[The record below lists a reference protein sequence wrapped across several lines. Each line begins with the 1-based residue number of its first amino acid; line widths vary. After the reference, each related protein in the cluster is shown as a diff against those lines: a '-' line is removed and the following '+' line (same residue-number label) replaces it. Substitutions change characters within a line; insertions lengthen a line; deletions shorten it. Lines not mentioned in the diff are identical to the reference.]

1 VPDQFVDQAPGV
13 AGTNED
19 AMHLDALVPGQSYFY
34 NGTTPGASATLGQS
48 VGGIEVVLSTGPT
61 SALKVNVAATTATV
75 PANSDTYL
83 DVTTAGTYTQASVT
97 AGAVPPPAAAGALR
111 VWKITSGASAVVS
124 VTLLAPTQPL
134 NVAQVQNAATVAGT
148 IPASSAGAPN
158 GVATLNAATQVIQP
172 GAVNPATAGQAGGVA
187 TLTGGG
193 LVAQDPASKGQ
204 AGGVAT
210 LDAQGRG
217 VQPAVPD
224 TTEAA
229 TNDTL
234 GATSTGTNN
243 LNRMRYVLAQIQGAA
258 WTAATAMIPLAQKG
272 AGGGVASLNGSTL
285 VVQDPASKGQA
296 NGVATLDA
304 SGRLAQIATSLA
316 GLVLNGV
323 TTVAG
328 HMTNTGSTPTGAI
341 ATGASARV
349 AGVSVAGTDRRCL
362 VNITTTNTPGA
373 GDQVTIT
380 FAVSYASAPLV
391 QLSCQGGYNPVY
403 ISALSAT
410 GFTIAFQNTPGAGN
424 AGVVCSIEQT
434 G

>member
-1 VPDQFVDQAPGV
+1 VRRGEGGGAVPDQFVDQAPGV

-83 DVTTAGTYTQASVT
+83 DVTTAGTYTQTSVA
-97 AGAVPPPAAAGALR
+97 AGAVPPAAAAGALR
-111 VWKITSGASAVVS
+111 VWKVTSGASAVVS

-134 NVAQVQNAATVAGT
+134 NVSQVQNAATVAGT
-148 IPASSAGAPN
+148 VPASSVGAPF
-158 GVATLNAATQVIQP
+158 
-172 GAVNPATAGQAGGVA
+172 
-187 TLTGGG
+187 
-193 LVAQDPASKGQ
+193 
-204 AGGVAT
+204 GVAT

-243 LNRMRYVLAQIQGAA
+243 LNRIRYILAQIQGAA

-341 ATGASARV
+341 ATGASGRV

-424 AGVVCSIEQT
+424 AGIVCSVEQT

>member
-1 VPDQFVDQAPGV
+1 MPDQFLDQAPGV
-13 AGTNED
+13 AGTSED
-19 AMHLDALVPGQSYFY
+19 AAHLDALVPGQSYFY
-34 NGTTPGASATLGQS
+34 NGTTSGVSATLGQS
-48 VGGIEVVLSTGPT
+48 FGASEVVLSTGPT

-83 DVTTAGTYTQASVT
+83 DVTTAGTYTQTSVA
-97 AGAVPPPAAAGALR
+97 AGAVPPAAAAGALR
-111 VWKITSGASAVVS
+111 VWKVTSGASAVVS

-217 VQPAVPD
+217 VQPAGPD

-234 GATSTGTNN
+234 GATSTGTTN
-243 LNRMRYVLAQIQGAA
+243 LNRMRYALAQIVGAPQ
-258 WTAATAMIPLAQKG
+258 ATMASVL
-272 AGGGVASLNGSTL
+272 ASLRQA
-285 VVQDPASKGQA
+285 VQLSPSGPQVGAINIA
-296 NGVATLDA
+296 GVATVGGLSVGGHVA
-304 SGRLAQIATSLA
+304 NTGATP
-316 GLVLNGV
+316 
-323 TTVAG
+323 TVARAAG
-328 HMTNTGSTPTGAI
+328 ATWITGTPA
-341 ATGASARV
+341 
-349 AGVSVAGTDRRCL
+349 VAGTDCRCTF
-362 VNITTTNTPGA
+362 NFSSPAFSA
-373 GDQVTIT
+373 GDQVVVT
-380 FAVSYASAPLV
+380 FATPYAVPPQV
-391 QLSCQGGYNPVY
+391 QPTCQGNYADLY
-403 ISALSAT
+403 ISALSTT
-410 GFTIAFQNTPGAGN
+410 GFTLAFSGGGVAGPGLMT
-424 AGVVCSIEQT
+424 VVCSIEQ
-434 G
+434 